1 METPITETSLPLV
14 AVGARLSLRFGGA
27 PRPSYS
33 DPAPQRETST

>member
-1 METPITETSLPLV
+1 METPITETSLPPV

-33 DPAPQRETST
+33 DPMPQRETST